1 MSFNDLLSLIIA
13 ILVFVIALL
22 TFVYTIFTGPRLH
35 MLIGQEIKLVYTRD
49 KRLSI
54 EADFAF
60 FNGGAQPGALVEL
73 SGTISNTNSSKRATL
88 RWERFL
94 ETRNIAEP
102 GKATHFFV
110 TAVSPAHPLI
120 VPGRAAGTG
129 GVEMGI
135 RLYTDKLFI
144 LESGESYIL
153 ELRGLEGPKLTRWCK
168 ASGKLEIS
176 QDNVDYLVQYGTM
189 DETDRYQMGLILQR
203 NPLSKRSLV
212 SGLLQK
218 PAIPD
223 FIPRAGQRPQP
234 ATASPVKP
242 SAPQI

>member
-1 MSFNDLLSLIIA
+1 MSLNDILSLVIV
-13 ILVFVIALL
+13 LLFFVIAML
-22 TFVYTIFTGPRLH
+22 TFVYTIFTGPHLH
-35 MLIGQEIKLVYTRD
+35 LLIGQEIKLVYTRD

-73 SGTISNTNSSKRATL
+73 SGTISNTDGSKRANL

-110 TAVSPAHPLI
+110 TAVSPAHPTI

-135 RLYTDKLFI
+135 RLYTEETFV
-144 LESGESYIL
+144 LESRESYIL
-153 ELRGLEGPKLTRWCK
+153 ELRGLE
-168 ASGKLEIS
+168 
-176 QDNVDYLVQYGTM
+176 
-189 DETDRYQMGLILQR
+189 
-203 NPLSKRSLV
+203 
-212 SGLLQK
+212 
-218 PAIPD
+218 
-223 FIPRAGQRPQP
+223 
-234 ATASPVKP
+234 
-242 SAPQI
+242 